1 MVISE
6 ERKQWNQSRNLT
18 VVHPK
23 IMFIRAIYP
32 TITSFIHIQALPEV
46 ANKLLFKAKV
56 NQKVRNP
63 KFIQATM
70 RSQANLMEEA
80 NITSKYI
87 ILIRLDLPIECL
99 ILPVLQVHRV
109 TWAIITGRFRLIT
122 LVDKTTLSVF
132 NNIIPFFLAEMEA
145 TPQITRKASIGVK
158 CQLLEE
164 VRCLIITFSSL
175 ITLNKQSRLTIKL
188 VAKQSRN

>member
-109 TWAIITGRFRLIT
+109 T
-122 LVDKTTLSVF
+122 
-132 NNIIPFFLAEMEA
+132 
-145 TPQITRKASIGVK
+145 
-158 CQLLEE
+158 
-164 VRCLIITFSSL
+164 
-175 ITLNKQSRLTIKL
+175 
-188 VAKQSRN
+188 